1 MKGLRILL
9 LLIIL
14 LILVLYRPLG
24 VWAQLKRL
32 WARAD
37 YVLGVL
43 VFGVVVYLIYGLYT
57 MYQRGMLDW

>member
-1 MKGLRILL
+1 MKGLRIFLL
-9 LLIIL
+9 LVILALI
-14 LILVLYRPLG
+14 VLYRPLG

-32 WARAD
+32 WARGD

-43 VFGVVVYLIYGLYT
+43 VTAVLFYLLYGLYT